1 MDKIDRDAA
10 HEAAC
15 EAFHAIESLQR
26 TDIWLDLP
34 LSVRHAISR
43 SHAALGAIADGIA
56 GE

>member
-1 MDKIDRDAA
+1 MDTIDRDAA

-26 TDIWLDLP
+26 TDVWLDLP
-34 LSVRHAISR
+34 LSVRHAISC